1 MQKRILGRTGW
12 QVSEIGFGAWGIGGR
27 DWAGADERESMA
39 ALHKALDCGIDFFDT
54 ADVYGDGLSE
64 RLIARLRRERTE
76 PFFVATK
83 AGRRLQPHTADGY
96 NECNL
101 RAFVDRSLENLGTD
115 RLDLLQLHCP
125 PTDVYYR
132 PEVFETL
139 DRLVADGKIRFYGVS
154 VEKVEEAL
162 KAIEYPGVQSVQII
176 FNAFRL
182 RPAELFFE
190 EARRRKVGVIV
201 RVPLASGLLSGKFT
215 RMTEFAAEDHR
226 AFNRDGAGFDRGE
239 TFSGVDYDTGLEAVE
254 RLRPLVPRGAT
265 LAQFALRWI
274 LSFDAVSVVIPGA
287 RRAAQVEDNARAAT
301 LPPLDAATMAA
312 VQGIYDEAIR
322 PLVHQR
328 W

>member
-1 MQKRILGRTGW
+1 MQKRTLGRTGW

-64 RLIARLRRERTE
+64 RLIARLRRERSE

-96 NECNL
+96 NERNL

-139 DRLVADGKIRFYGVS
+139 DRLVTDGKIRFYGVS

-182 RPAELFFE
+182 RPAELFFA
-190 EARRRKVGVIV
+190 EASRRKVGVIV

-215 RMTEFAAEDHR
+215 RTTAFAAEDHR

-239 TFSGVDYDTGLEAVE
+239 TFSGVDYDTGLDAVE

-287 RRAAQVEDNARAAT
+287 RRAAQVEDNARAAS

-312 VQGIYDEAIR
+312 VQGIYDDAIR

>member
-1 MQKRILGRTGW
+1 
-12 QVSEIGFGAWGIGGR
+12 
-27 DWAGADERESMA
+27 MA

-64 RLIARLRRERTE
+64 RLIARLRRERSD
-76 PFFVATK
+76 PFFIATK

-96 NECNL
+96 NERNL

-139 DRLVADGKIRFYGVS
+139 DRLVTDGKIRFYGVS

-182 RPAELFFE
+182 RPAELFFA
-190 EARRRKVGVIV
+190 EASRRKVGVIV

-215 RMTEFAAEDHR
+215 RTTAFAAEDHR

-239 TFSGVDYDTGLEAVE
+239 TFSGVDYDTGLDAVE

-287 RRAAQVEDNARAAT
+287 RRAAQVEDNARAAS

-312 VQGIYDEAIR
+312 VQGIYDDAIR

>member
-1 MQKRILGRTGW
+1 
-12 QVSEIGFGAWGIGGR
+12 
-27 DWAGADERESMA
+27 
-39 ALHKALDCGIDFFDT
+39 
-54 ADVYGDGLSE
+54 
-64 RLIARLRRERTE
+64 
-76 PFFVATK
+76 
-83 AGRRLQPHTADGY
+83 
-96 NECNL
+96 
-101 RAFVDRSLENLGTD
+101 
-115 RLDLLQLHCP
+115 
-125 PTDVYYR
+125 
-132 PEVFETL
+132 VFETL
-139 DRLVADGKIRFYGVS
+139 DRLVTDGKIRFYGVS

-182 RPAELFFE
+182 RPAELFFA
-190 EARRRKVGVIV
+190 EASRRKVGVIV

-215 RMTEFAAEDHR
+215 RTTAFAAEDHR

-239 TFSGVDYDTGLEAVE
+239 TFSGVDYDTGLDAVE

-287 RRAAQVEDNARAAT
+287 RRAAQVEDNARAAS

-312 VQGIYDEAIR
+312 VQGIYDDAIR